1 MNVGAGAD
9 TVSTALQ
16 SFFYHLL
23 RHPTALAKATREV
36 DDAVAG
42 GFCTDPVVSFAD
54 AQRLPYV
61 QAAIKEALRFF
72 PPVTM
77 GLPRR
82 VPAGG
87 LSIGDRTF
95 AEGTILSVSAWVLHY
110 SREIWGPDAREFV
123 PERWLRDGAAEMERK
138 YYITVSATPP
148 PHHLNDHHFV
158 PVASDLGEHG
168 AC

>member
-1 MNVGAGAD
+1 MNVGAGSD

-23 RHPTALAKATREV
+23 RHPTALARAIREV
-36 DDAVAG
+36 DDAVAN

-61 QAAIKEALRFF
+61 QAAIKEALRIF
-72 PPVTM
+72 PPVSM
-77 GLPRR
+77 GLPRE

-87 LSIGDRTF
+87 ISIGDRTF
-95 AEGTILSVSAWVLHY
+95 AKGTILSVSPWVVHY

-123 PERWLRDGAAEMERK
+123 PERWLRDGAVEMERK
-138 YYITVSATPP
+138 YFITVSV
-148 PHHLNDHHFV
+148 L
-158 PVASDLGEHG
+158 LLI
-168 AC
+168 